1 MTAHMGGPG
10 VYREPLNTFDL
21 QKDNVE
27 HGRDNGSDGG
37 DYGWGKGKLGLSLI
51 LFLLLPQPIKV
62 KVEF

>member
-27 HGRDNGSDGG
+27 HGRGNGSDGG
-37 DYGWGKGKLGLSLI
+37 DCGWGKLGLSLI